1 LIDVASALET
11 LESTL
16 NPRSRNFIF
25 LLADP
30 LPHFC
35 VGFDNI
41 GRRRVVRHHGL
52 LKSAGTTSATCAGCA
67 PEQEGRE
74 RCERRAGFSKIIP
87 HERRLAG
94 LERAQQRQRALVLI
108 HPARAQAS
116 RYSASQQCRRGRY
129 APCAVRARE

>member
-35 VGFDNI
+35 VASTISG
-41 GRRRVVRHHGL
+41 GG
-52 LKSAGTTSATCAGCA
+52 
-67 PEQEGRE
+67 
-74 RCERRAGFSKIIP
+74 
-87 HERRLAG
+87 
-94 LERAQQRQRALVLI
+94 VLSGI
-108 HPARAQAS
+108 TAS
-116 RYSASQQCRRGRY
+116 
-129 APCAVRARE
+129 